1 MTHRQALREI
11 HSLGFSIHATT
22 SFEDGISYEARR
34 DRVLARGEKAPT
46 ADLAMAACYRAVLG
60 KASANAW

>member
-11 HSLGFSIHATT
+11 HSLDFHIHATT

-34 DRVLARGEKAPT
+34 GRTLVKGEKQAT
-46 ADLAMAACYRAVLG
+46 ADLAMSSCYRAVLG
-60 KASANAW
+60 KVVN